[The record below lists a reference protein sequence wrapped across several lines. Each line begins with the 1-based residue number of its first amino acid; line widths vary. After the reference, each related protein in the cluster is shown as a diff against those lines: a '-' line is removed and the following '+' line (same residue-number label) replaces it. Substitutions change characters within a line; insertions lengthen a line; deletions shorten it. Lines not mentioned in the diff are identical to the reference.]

1 MTNEKK
7 QIIDEN
13 MDDVIATSKEMR
25 NYLLDDS
32 IDLEQRMEKLK
43 VFKTALEA
51 NKNIVSASVV
61 QVNIENFKL

>member
-13 MDDVIATSKEMR
+13 MDDVIASSKEMR

-32 IDLEQRMEKLK
+32 IDLEKRMEKLK

>member
-1 MTNEKK
+1 MTDNKK
-7 QIIDEN
+7 QIIDQN
-13 MDDVIATSKEMR
+13 MDDVIKTSKEMR
-25 NYLLDDS
+25 DYLLNENVDF
-32 IDLEQRMEKLK
+32 EERAGKLK